1 MLAARA
7 GVIAMIREKKSAL
20 MKATELLANQEQSS
34 EVLRRKLLARK
45 YDAQEVNAAID
56 KLKKYNYLDD
66 EEICRRQFENLY
78 SECKLSLRQI
88 LVKLIQR
95 GFDKNFIEQLI
106 PDDFEEHE
114 RLTAEKLLAKKFSG
128 KTFDKAKAWQFLA
141 ARGFDRDIISTVA
154 ESFNSSSS

>member
-1 MLAARA
+1 MA
-7 GVIAMIREKKSAL
+7 GEKKSAL

-34 EVLRRKLLARK
+34 EVLRKKLLARK
-45 YDAQEVNAAID
+45 YDAQEVNEAID

-66 EEICRRQFENLY
+66 EEICRRQFENFY
-78 SECKLSLRQI
+78 SEGKLSLRQI

-114 RLTAEKLLAKKFSG
+114 RLVAEKLLAKKFTG
-128 KTFDKAKAWQFLA
+128 KKFDKAKAWQFLA
-141 ARGFDRDIISTVA
+141 ARGFDGEIISSAA